1 MDGGW
6 QVESVFAKVVAT
18 MPPAEGPPVKAD
30 PGIDPNGLLPA
41 KFGYYLYSG
50 SLTTPP
56 CSETVD
62 WMLLTNPIEVAE
74 TDIAAFATLYPMNAR
89 PVQKLDRRF
98 VLRST

>member
-1 MDGGW
+1 
-6 QVESVFAKVVAT
+6 VFAKVVAT
-18 MPPAEGPPVKAD
+18 MPPAEGPTVKAD
-30 PGIDPNGLLPA
+30 SGIDPNGLLPT

-98 VLRST
+98 VLRSS